1 MNEHLHDIKDAAQVL
16 SYVEWAARHDLNG
29 TLAAR
34 FNPHAQ
40 VPNQL
45 VQTCEGWILGD

>member
-1 MNEHLHDIKDAAQVL
+1 MNQDLHDIKDAAQVL

-29 TLAAR
+29 TLAAL

-40 VPNQL
+40 VPNQS
-45 VQTCEGWILGD
+45 VQTCEGSILGD